1 MNLLER
7 EFFPGTLK
15 IFSVV
20 VVVALV
26 GRELYDSSKTKK
38 LECPICP
45 NPYGKPIY
53 QSRLDNLTDWEN
65 GRCAKIEDNTSIAE
79 RAFSFTYSF
88 QLREGVECCL
98 QLLRYKN
105 PYIIWVRLV
114 TDLNLKH
121 LHYSLAPIRIFEH

>member
-1 MNLLER
+1 MNLLEP
-7 EFFPGTLK
+7 EFFLGTLK
-15 IFSVV
+15 MFSVV

-45 NPYGKPIY
+45 NPYGKPFFE
-53 QSRLDNLTDWEN
+53 SRVDNQTAWEN
-65 GRCAKIEDNTSIAE
+65 GRCAKIEDNSGIAK
-79 RAFSFTYSF
+79 RGFSLTYIF

-98 QLLRYKN
+98 ELLRYKN
-105 PYIIWVRLV
+105 PYIIWVRWV

-121 LHYSLAPIRIFEH
+121 LHDSLASIRIF